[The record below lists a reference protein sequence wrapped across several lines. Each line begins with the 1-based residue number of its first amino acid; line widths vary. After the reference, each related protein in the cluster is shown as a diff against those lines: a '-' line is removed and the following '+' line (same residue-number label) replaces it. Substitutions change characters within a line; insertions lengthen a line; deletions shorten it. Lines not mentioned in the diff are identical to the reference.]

1 MSNFNG
7 KKLTELRHL
16 FGMTQGQVAELLDVD
31 INKLIEIERSRIL
44 PSFNQIQIL
53 CRRFHVKP
61 RYFYCES
68 FVTSVVNPNHISFR
82 HKKSGR

>member
-16 FGMTQGQVAELLDVD
+16 FGMTQGQAAELLGVV
-31 INKLIEIERSRIL
+31 INELIEIERSRTI
-44 PSFNQIQIL
+44 PTFNQIQVL

-61 RYFYCES
+61 KYFYCES
-68 FVTSVVNPNHISFR
+68 FVTSRVDPKYISFR
-82 HKKSGR
+82 Y